1 MFDVAEGP
9 IGSTAQ
15 AAGGP
20 FDKEGA
26 IGKRFTDKGSIGGNI
41 DQTAREHR

>member
-1 MFDVAEGP
+1 MFDAADGP

-26 IGKRFTDKGSIGGNI
+26 IGHKFTDKGSIGGNI
-41 DQTAREHR
+41 DKSAHENR